1 MDAFRIELHVHTS
14 ASHDSLMG
22 RHALLAVC
30 RARGIDCIA
39 ITDHNEVSG
48 ALAFGHWLGLRG
60 VSVIVGEEVMTS
72 EGEVIGLFL
81 TERVPAG
88 MSPEDTVRAIR
99 AQGGVTYVPH
109 PFDEKR
115 RRTVLNRE
123 ALRRIAP
130 EVDLVEVHNGRNVSA
145 SYDAEQRRAYEEVKQ
160 MNPGVLPVV
169 GGDSHCFFEVGRNAG
184 VIDGP
189 PTRESFLRLMRDARF
204 KSRKCHPLAHAAT
217 RLVRLAKMLGRGDLD
232 AVCRAFHRRFARQKP

>member
-1 MDAFRIELHVHTS
+1 MGAFRTELHVHTS

-22 RHALLAVC
+22 GHTLLAAC
-30 RARGIDCIA
+30 RARRVGCVA

-48 ALAFGHWLGLRG
+48 ALALGPWLGRRG

-123 ALRRIAP
+123 ALHRIAP
-130 EVDLVEVHNGRNVSA
+130 EVDLVEVHNGRNASA

-160 MNPGVLPVV
+160 MNPGVIPVV
-169 GGDSHCFFEVGRNAG
+169 GGDSHCFFEVGRN
-184 VIDGP
+184 VCVTDGP
-189 PTRESFLRLMRDARF
+189 LTRESFLRLIHGARLE
-204 KSRKCHPLAHAAT
+204 SRKCHPLAHAAT
-217 RLVRLAKMLGRGDLD
+217 RLVRLTKMLGRGDLD
-232 AVCRAFHRRFARQKP
+232 AVRRAFHRRFAR